1 MLPTDDARDSCSMIG
16 GSRREGCL
24 LKDVFELRRNTRKP
38 FHKDLFI
45 RECAGSSRHASMKA
59 RRALLGL
66 QLPSS
71 RTLCNADNFKG
82 PGGLSARDIMAK
94 IQEAKARDAGVQP
107 AYAKE
112 IGRAAAARAASAQKA
127 AAPPPEASTS
137 TVSVGRLQAMSSAEL
152 VSLLVSRGVEFSECY
167 EHQDLLDRAI
177 GRLGESKVPRHHPA
191 AGGRANQARGKAV
204 DRSALDRPDDL

>member
-1 MLPTDDARDSCSMIG
+1 MF
-16 GSRREGCL
+16 
-24 LKDVFELRRNTRKP
+24 VFVLRRNTRKP

-45 RECAGSSRHASMKA
+45 RECGSSRGTHASMKA

-152 VSLLVSRGVEFSECY
+152 VSLLVSRGVEFSDCY

>member
-1 MLPTDDARDSCSMIG
+1 MYARDSGSMSVVVG
-16 GSRREGCL
+16 ERGVNVCFRTSTK
-24 LKDVFELRRNTRKP
+24 LKETISQRLV
-38 FHKDLFI
+38 FI
-45 RECAGSSRHASMKA
+45 RECGSSRHASMKA

-152 VSLLVSRGVEFSECY
+152 VSLLVSRGVEFSDCY

>member
-1 MLPTDDARDSCSMIG
+1 LFSYFDETQGNHFTCS
-16 GSRREGCL
+16 
-24 LKDVFELRRNTRKP
+24 FENVP
-38 FHKDLFI
+38 
-45 RECAGSSRHASMKA
+45 GSSRHASMKA

-152 VSLLVSRGVEFSECY
+152 VSLLVSRGVEFSDCY

-191 AGGRANQARGKAV
+191 AGGRATQARGKAV